1 MNSYPL
7 HKQKGVTLIVALIML
22 LILAM
27 VGATISK
34 DATIQERMSSNNQ
47 QQSVARINAHSAL
60 IAAEQFLESLDLEK
74 EEDVMAAFNNVNGL
88 YMPLWR
94 PLRGTGIAA
103 NEPELN
109 MTAPTNWNDE
119 NSILVGDTQQRFFIE
134 YMGFLVDEARSSK
147 ASLDIEEKAIKV
159 NYPMIFRITAL
170 GYGAANANASIL
182 QSTYSTQ
189 QGI

>member
-1 MNSYPL
+1 MNFHQL
-7 HKQKGVTLIVALIML
+7 QKQQGVTLIVSLIML

-27 VGATISK
+27 VGAAISK

-60 IAAEQFLESLDLEK
+60 IAAEQFLETLAIEK
-74 EEDVMAAFNNVNGL
+74 EEDVIAAFDNVNGL
-88 YMPLWR
+88 YLPLWR
-94 PLRGTGIAA
+94 PLRGTGVGVS
-103 NEPELN
+103 EPALN
-109 MTAPTNWNDE
+109 MTVPANWSDD
-119 NSILVGDTQQRFFIE
+119 NSILVADTQLRFFIE

-147 ASLDIEEKAIKV
+147 ASLDVEEKSIKV

-170 GYGAANANASIL
+170 GYGAANANAAIL

-189 QGI
+189 QGL